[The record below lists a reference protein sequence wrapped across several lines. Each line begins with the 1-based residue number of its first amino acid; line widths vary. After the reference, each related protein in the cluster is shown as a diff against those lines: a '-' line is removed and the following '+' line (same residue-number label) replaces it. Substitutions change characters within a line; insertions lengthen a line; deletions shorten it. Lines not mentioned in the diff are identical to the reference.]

1 MKKLIGFLFIA
12 LLAGCTNDYI
22 VGDLS
27 GKRVTILAPADST
40 SANTTSPLFWWEE
53 INDATGYRIQIVFP
67 NFAAPQQ
74 LVYDTLVSGDR
85 FNPVLQAGRSYTWR
99 IRPENGATTG
109 DWVTRQLRIDSTI
122 SLSQQTVVVTNP
134 IANASLQSGT
144 VTFTW
149 NPLTQADLYRIE
161 LRNAST
167 QAILDNLTVSTSAW
181 TKTGL
186 TDGSYQFRIRA
197 ENSTTSEVT
206 PYSTRSFT
214 IDQTG
219 PAAPTLTAPSNS
231 TTIFLPTQ
239 VSFNWTSAA
248 DSETDSLFIST
259 DSTFATQTTFGF
271 STPAPLPFTWSGAQ
285 NTGSGYYYWR
295 VRSYDAAGN
304 AGTYSTRFRFRVN

>member
-1 MKKLIGFLFIA
+1 MKRLLPFLFAIT
-12 LLAGCTNDYI
+12 LAACTNDFI

-27 GKRVTILAPADST
+27 GKRVTILAPADSLT
-40 SANTTSPLFWWEE
+40 ASTTSPLFWWEE
-53 INDATGYRIQIVFP
+53 INDATGYRIQIAFP
-67 NFAAPQQ
+67 NFTSIQQ

-85 FNPVLQAGRSYTWR
+85 FTPVLSAGRSYTWR

-109 DWVTRQLRIDSTI
+109 DWVTRTLRIDSTI
-122 SLSQQTVVVTNP
+122 SLSQQTVVITNP
-134 IANASLQSGT
+134 AANASLQSGS

-149 NPLTQADLYRIE
+149 NTIAQADLYRFE
-161 LRNAST
+161 LRNANT
-167 QAILDNLTVSTSAW
+167 QAILDNLTTTTSAW

-186 TDGSYQFRIRA
+186 TDGVYQFRIRA
-197 ENSTTSEVT
+197 ENSVTSEVT
-206 PYSTRSFT
+206 AYSTRNFT

-219 PAAPTLTAPSNS
+219 PAAPTLTAPANS

-239 VSFNWTSAA
+239 VSFNWNSAA
-248 DSETDSLFIST
+248 DAVTDSLFIST
-259 DSTFATQTTFGF
+259 DSTFATQTEFGF
-271 STPAPLPFTWSGAQ
+271 STPTPLPYTWSGAQ